1 MFDYETLRF
10 IWWLLIGVILVVFM
24 ISDGFDMG
32 IGCLLPLVARND
44 DERRIVINSV
54 GAHWEGN
61 QVWLIL
67 AGGALFA
74 AWRKMWDAGLV
85 IGSLVPPVVFGIAFG
100 NLLLGVP
107 FAFTPQLRVEYLGS
121 FWQLLTPFPLLCG
134 LLSLGM
140 VILQGGVWLQLKT
153 VGVIH
158 LRSQLATKRAA
169 LLVMLCFLLAGYW
182 LWVGIDGFVL
192 LAQDANGPSNP
203 LMKLVAVLPGAW
215 MNNFV
220 ESPVLWI
227 FPLLGFFCPLLTVM
241 AIYRGRPGWG
251 FLMASLMQFGVIFTA
266 GITLFPFVMPSSVSP
281 ISSLTLWDSTSSQLT
296 LSIMLVIV
304 LIFLPIVLLYTLW
317 SYYKMWG
324 RMTTETLRRN
334 ENELY

>member
-1 MFDYETLRF
+1 
-10 IWWLLIGVILVVFM
+10 
-24 ISDGFDMG
+24 
-32 IGCLLPLVARND
+32 
-44 DERRIVINSV
+44 
-54 GAHWEGN
+54 
-61 QVWLIL
+61 
-67 AGGALFA
+67 
-74 AWRKMWDAGLV
+74 MWDAGLV

-158 LRSQLATKRAA
+158 LRSQLSTKRAA

-241 AIYRGRPGWG
+241 AIYRGRPGWD
-251 FLMASLMQFGVIFTA
+251 F
-266 GITLFPFVMPSSVSP
+266 
-281 ISSLTLWDSTSSQLT
+281 
-296 LSIMLVIV
+296 
-304 LIFLPIVLLYTLW
+304 
-317 SYYKMWG
+317 
-324 RMTTETLRRN
+324 
-334 ENELY
+334 